1 MAKITFD
8 GECGILSGTVDFDEI
23 DRKRAEQR
31 RQEQAAAEHERALQ
45 AELDGIDAYMLPHL
59 KDELAAEAATM
70 RPSPQA
76 REDFEDFR
84 DYCASNGFP
93 ALPARA
99 QAVAEFLVSVGADAE
114 RVRNSITQIHN
125 AVGFPD
131 PCADILVRALMRLL
145 RTENATPQSEKGN
158 DDAD

>member
-8 GECGILSGTVDFDEI
+8 GCGILSGEVDFDEI
-23 DRKRAEQR
+23 DCKLAEQR

-76 REDFEDFR
+76 RKDFEDFR
-84 DYCASNGFP
+84 DYCARNGFP
-93 ALPARA
+93 ALPSPP
-99 QAVAEFLVSVGADAE
+99 QVIAEYLASLSLESNAE
-114 RVRNSITQIHN
+114 RFKNSISLIHT

-131 PCADILVRALMRLL
+131 PCGDILIRAFMRKL
-145 RTENATPQSEKGN
+145 RTEKESKPQQKEEN
-158 DDAD
+158 